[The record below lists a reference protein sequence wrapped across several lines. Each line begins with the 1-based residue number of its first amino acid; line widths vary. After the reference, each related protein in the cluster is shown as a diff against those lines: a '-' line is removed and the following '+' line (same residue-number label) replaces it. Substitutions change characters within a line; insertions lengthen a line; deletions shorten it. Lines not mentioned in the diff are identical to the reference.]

1 MKNILKYSLILAAAS
16 LAGAVYA
23 QTATAPAPQ
32 VQSADGMK
40 ITSSIKNGVIN
51 IHIGGECKSK
61 LVSIDDELKV
71 LLKQSLETVG
81 INSNIAKAVESAFVA
96 IRTHISNPNEPAFG
110 PIDLHLVVTPDEASG
125 VINTIGD
132 ITIAR
137 DHYVANMK
145 SVFNDDNTVTTTG
158 NVTKTPMNKE
168 SVKLPA
174 VVKIDANGTISS
186 TGGDVVISEPTVSE
200 QQSNDVVNPNAVP
213 NNAISGNDST
223 LIPDNTIVATPEK

>member
-145 SVFNDDNTVTTTG
+145 SVFNDDNTVT
-158 NVTKTPMNKE
+158 
-168 SVKLPA
+168 LPA